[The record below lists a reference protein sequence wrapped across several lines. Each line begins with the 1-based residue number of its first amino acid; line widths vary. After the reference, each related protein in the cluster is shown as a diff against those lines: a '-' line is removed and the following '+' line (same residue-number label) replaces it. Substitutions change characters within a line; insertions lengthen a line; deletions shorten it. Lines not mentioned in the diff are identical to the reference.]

1 MNNDLCLLLTVTLQN
16 HCEAV
21 SKGPHSYLLIRAEP
35 RILVFHNFLILPTR
49 GRGELQIEVR
59 NTAQICIIFAHGRDT
74 SRDKTRHSPGLCLC
88 VPQTLRTVSRQ
99 VQRSSEV
106 CWISINFSEPL
117 TLKILLDEITLETYD
132 RPGSKKYFAKL
143 FIGLC
148 S

>member
-1 MNNDLCLLLTVTLQN
+1 MPALVPDPADGQGNGRDTEPKKDINILTYIVT
-16 HCEAV
+16 
-21 SKGPHSYLLIRAEP
+21 SG
-35 RILVFHNFLILPTR
+35 
-49 GRGELQIEVR
+49 
-59 NTAQICIIFAHGRDT
+59 IFAHGRDT
-74 SRDKTRHSPGLCLC
+74 SRDRTRHSPRVCLC
-88 VPQTLRTVSRQ
+88 VPQTLRAVSRQ

-106 CWISINFSEPL
+106 CWISINFSERL